1 MVCAGRC
8 REEESACVPPVAVWG
23 RGRSTVPF
31 ATLTCF
37 TRPWLL
43 YFSRDPSPSL
53 GIDNSRNCWK
63 TARQATCGPG
73 ADGGCAGRAESRRD
87 HRDLMHVPH
96 GGPGLLMAIP
106 VNSEN
111 VARSVSPKPVSCTKG
126 PCRAAVSPVWR
137 QRRHPGSRCVLCRGD
152 PTLHQRRRPP
162 ARRQGAGLPLRQ
174 GAEGVV
180 GQAQVSFLNR
190 IDEGCFPFER
200 PGWRANPHGRARSGV
215 EAAGRTVRQPA
226 LADLHRDNE
235 HPQFQVA

>member
-1 MVCAGRC
+1 MRAARWRWLSGG
-8 REEESACVPPVAVWG
+8 EEKPRAQPEGGVRRAHRGLRGTVPRGCEEQSACVPPVAAWG
-23 RGRSTVPF
+23 RGRSAVPL
-31 ATLTCF
+31 ATLTCW

-63 TARQATCGPG
+63 TACQATCGPG

-126 PCRAAVSPVWR
+126 PVPCRAAVSPVWR
-137 QRRHPGSRCVLCRGD
+137 QRRHPGVPLCPLQG
-152 PTLHQRRRPP
+152 RPHP
-162 ARRQGAGLPLRQ
+162 APAKMAPGSSAGSWAAPPS
-174 GAEGVV
+174 GSG
-180 GQAQVSFLNR
+180 GCGGPGSGFL
-190 IDEGCFPFER
+190 
-200 PGWRANPHGRARSGV
+200 S
-215 EAAGRTVRQPA
+215 
-226 LADLHRDNE
+226 
-235 HPQFQVA
+235 